1 METFH
6 NEQFRTSTS
15 KNEIQEVLCILHFWR
30 HLTSS
35 TIQHDKNRII
45 KQYLM
50 ANILQIT
57 KELHSNMFFQHCK
70 WGGLLRF

>member
-1 METFH
+1 M
-6 NEQFRTSTS
+6 NNLEQVTPKMKYRKFF
-15 KNEIQEVLCILHFWR
+15 CFLHFWR

-35 TIQHDKNRII
+35 TIQHDKNSKI

-57 KELHSNMFFQHCK
+57 KELHSNILFSIYK
-70 WGGLLRF
+70 WGGLLRL